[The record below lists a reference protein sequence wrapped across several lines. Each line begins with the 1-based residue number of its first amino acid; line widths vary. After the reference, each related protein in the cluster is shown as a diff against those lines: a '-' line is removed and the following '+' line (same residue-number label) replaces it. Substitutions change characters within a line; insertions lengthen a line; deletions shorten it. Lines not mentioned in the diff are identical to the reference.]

1 MPIGHV
7 PLVATVALPATP
19 SVAAT
24 PFTLSFA
31 AILFIA
37 TPPVSGAE
45 PFSVTGPETGLT
57 IIVSVMV
64 AQVCGDNLS
73 HN

>member
-1 MPIGHV
+1 MPDGQV
-7 PLVATVALPATP
+7 PLVATVALPVVP

-57 IIVSVMV
+57 IIVSVIV
-64 AQVCGDNLS
+64 AQVIGINLS

>member
-1 MPIGHV
+1 MPTGHV
-7 PLVATVALPATP
+7 PLVATVALPAVP

-37 TPPVSGAE
+37 TPPVAGAV
-45 PFSVTGPETGLT
+45 PLSVTGPETGE
-57 IIVSVMV
+57 IIMVSVIVS
-64 AQVCGDNLS
+64 QVIGINLS